1 MRIILLKP
9 IKDFK
14 LYYIT
19 KDHKHQTI
27 ISKESISTLTKKNKF
42 CKYESVTELALF
54 MQLLI
59 SEIMN
64 IIIETE
70 KNNFFN
76 EQWLHVIWCTS
87 RETQFAYI

>member
-1 MRIILLKP
+1 MRIIMLKP

-19 KDHKHQTI
+19 KITNIKRPFRTI
-27 ISKESISTLTKKNKF
+27 ISKESISTLTKKKEF

-54 MQLLI
+54 MQLLL

-64 IIIETE
+64 IFIETE
-70 KNNFFN
+70 KKKLFFLMN
-76 EQWLHVIWCTS
+76 S
-87 RETQFAYI
+87 DYM